1 MSIPKN
7 EETSA
12 RTSARA
18 FPWRCA
24 DCGKKEIR
32 PAIVNYDAPLKY
44 EGDLLSIKIPDLE
57 LSCCANCGNRPITDA
72 AESAIIQAARKTL
85 NLLTPDQIRTN
96 LEELGINQKDFSW
109 KLGIAPETLSHW
121 LNDSMLHA

>member
-7 EETSA
+7 EDANA
-12 RTSARA
+12 RTARP

-44 EGDLLSIKIPDLE
+44 EGDLLSIKVPDLE
-57 LSCCANCGNRPITDA
+57 LPCCSNCGNRLITET
-72 AESAIIQAARKTL
+72 AESAIIQAARKAL
-85 NLLTPDQIRTN
+85 NPPVKR
-96 LEELGINQKDFSW
+96 
-109 KLGIAPETLSHW
+109 
-121 LNDSMLHA
+121 